1 MHLSSEM
8 VSPTVAGV
16 SGLVAAAALGQSAR
30 HVRAN
35 ANDRTLGNMAALGAL
50 VFALQMVNVAIPG
63 TGSSGHFGGGVLL
76 AMMLGPHAGLL
87 VMAAVLAV
95 QALLLGDGGVAAL
108 GANLVNLGVVPCL
121 VVAPL
126 LARATCG
133 ATPGRTL
140 FGTVVACMLGLQL
153 GALGVVAQTAWS
165 GTAAP
170 AVLAASLLPIHL
182 PVGFVEGLLT
192 AAGVLALR
200 NAPAGAADQPL
211 RTALSAVALVI
222 AGVLVWFTSPL
233 PDTLQWSLARAL
245 SSTASAI
252 VPAAWPRVDAAT
264 SVWGLAGVLAT
275 SVLIAAVARALRW
288 RALRKAAR

>member
-16 SGLVAAAALGQSAR
+16 SALVAAAALAHSAR
-30 HVRAN
+30 RVDAD
-35 ANDRTLGNMAALGAL
+35 DRTLGNMAALGAL

-95 QALLLGDGGVAAL
+95 QALLLGDGGVGAL

-126 LARATCG
+126 LARAARG
-133 ATPGRTL
+133 ATPGRML
-140 FGTVVACMLGLQL
+140 LGTVVACMLGLQL

-170 AVLAASLLPIHL
+170 EVLAASLLPIHL
-182 PVGFVEGLLT
+182 PVGLVEGLLT
-192 AAGVLALR
+192 AAALLATR
-200 NAPAGAADQPL
+200 HAPERRPDRPL
-211 RTALSAVALVI
+211 RTALCAAALVV

-245 SSTASAI
+245 STATAI
-252 VPAAWPRVDAAT
+252 GPAAWPRVDAAA
-264 SVWGLAGVLAT
+264 SAWGIAGVLAT

-288 RALRKAAR
+288 RALRKTAR